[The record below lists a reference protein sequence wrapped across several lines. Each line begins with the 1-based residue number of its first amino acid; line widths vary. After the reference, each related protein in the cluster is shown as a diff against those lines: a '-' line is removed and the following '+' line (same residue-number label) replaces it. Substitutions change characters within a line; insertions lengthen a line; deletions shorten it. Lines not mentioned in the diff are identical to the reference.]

1 MPTPHTERPAVL
13 VVHGALG
20 SGAQMQPVADALTD
34 SQQFARVL
42 TVELPGHGD
51 TPADAGFGMAPFMT
65 ALADAIHGAGLVRP
79 LVFGYSM
86 GGYVGLLLEAQ
97 APGTL
102 GGLVTLG
109 TMLHWTPEIAA
120 RAAARLNPAVLR
132 AKVPAFADALEA
144 RHRGAGGWERV
155 LTDTATLL
163 TGLGAAPPLTDNVLR
178 AVACP
183 VHLLVGSK
191 DDTVT
196 LEETTRAAS
205 RMPHARASLL
215 DAVPHPIERVPPH
228 LVVRA
233 MTDLADLI
241 TGD

>member
-34 SQQFARVL
+34 SQRFAHVL

-51 TPADAGFGMAPFMT
+51 TPADAGFGMEVFTT
-65 ALADAIHGAGLVRP
+65 ALADAIHGAALVRP

-109 TMLHWTPEIAA
+109 TMLHWTPEVAA
-120 RAAARLNPAVLR
+120 RAAARLDPALMR

-155 LTDTATLL
+155 LTDTAALL
-163 TGLGAAPPLTDNVLR
+163 TDLGAAPPLTDDALR

-196 LEETTRAAS
+196 LEETARVAS
-205 RMPHARASLL
+205 QMPHAQASML
-215 DAVPHPIERVPPH
+215 DDVPHPIERVPTH

-233 MTDLADLI
+233 MTDLAALN

>member
-1 MPTPHTERPAVL
+1 MPTPHTERPTVL

-20 SGAQMQPVADALTD
+20 SGVQMQPVVDALVECRR
-34 SQQFARVL
+34 FARVL
-42 TVELPGHGD
+42 TVELPGHGN
-51 TPADAGFGMAPFMT
+51 TPADAGFGMAAFTT
-65 ALADAIHGAGLVRP
+65 ALADAIRGAGLVRP
-79 LVFGYSM
+79 AVFGYSM
-86 GGYVGLLLEAQ
+86 GGYVALLLEAQ

-109 TMLHWTPEIAA
+109 TMLHWTPDVAA
-120 RAAARLNPAVLR
+120 RAAARLDPALMR

-155 LTDTATLL
+155 LTETAALL
-163 TGLGAAPPLTDNVLR
+163 TALGAAPPLTDDALR

-196 LEETTRAAS
+196 FEETTRAAS
-205 RMPHARASLL
+205 QMPHARASLL
-215 DAVPHPIERVPPH
+215 DDVPHPIERVPAH

-233 MTDLADLI
+233 MTDLAAPI